1 MLKNWI
7 WGVSFF
13 SAIDLIACGGD
24 STLKWSF
31 GGPQHVRSYTAWPN
45 RAKGPFSQR
54 FRSFDPKV
62 RSGPTE
68 PNQV

>member
-7 WGVSFF
+7 WGV
-13 SAIDLIACGGD
+13 

-45 RAKGPFSQR
+45 RAKGPFSQ
-54 FRSFDPKV
+54 F
-62 RSGPTE
+62 
-68 PNQV
+68 